1 MFNPFIDDLTALKVL
16 DLETKITEL
25 SKKYFIAAN
34 SGNGHLA
41 EQILVVLDQYRV
53 ELRTRNL
60 SQTNLPTKLG
70 DTDIDDLIKIS

>member
-1 MFNPFIDDLTALKVL
+1 MFNPFVDNLTELKIA
-16 DLETKITEL
+16 DLEAKITEL

-41 EQILVVLDQYRV
+41 EQILVILDQYRV
-53 ELRTRNL
+53 ELKTRNL
-60 SQTNLPTKLG
+60 SQTNLPTRLG

>member
-1 MFNPFIDDLTALKVL
+1 MFNPFVDNLSELKIP
-16 DLETKITEL
+16 DLEAKITEL

-60 SQTNLPTKLG
+60 SQTNLPTRLG
-70 DTDIDDLIKIS
+70 DTDIDDLIKIN